1 MVVHLH
7 VVADVDVDVDVIVDV
22 ERAVV
27 LDDAIAVDV
36 VGDFLYINRT
46 ATATTVVNAL
56 GVPEGRS

>member
-1 MVVHLH
+1 MFVHLH
-7 VVADVDVDVDVIVDV
+7 VIADVDVDVIVDV

>member
-7 VVADVDVDVDVIVDV
+7 VVADVDVDVIVDV

>member
-1 MVVHLH
+1 MFVHLH
-7 VVADVDVDVDVIVDV
+7 VVADVDVDVIVDV

>member
-1 MVVHLH
+1 MFVHLH
-7 VVADVDVDVDVIVDV
+7 VVADVDVDVIVDV

-27 LDDAIAVDV
+27 LHDAIAVDV